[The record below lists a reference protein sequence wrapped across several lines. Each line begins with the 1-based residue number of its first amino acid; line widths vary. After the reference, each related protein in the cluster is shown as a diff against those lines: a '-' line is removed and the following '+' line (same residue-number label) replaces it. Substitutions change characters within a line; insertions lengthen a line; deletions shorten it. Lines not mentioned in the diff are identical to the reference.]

1 MVALEGG
8 AIQRGAVQQ
17 TGVVTDREAKM
28 MVHLYSKTAA
38 GKDIET
44 LVVIVRIEVVFLSVA
59 TLACSG
65 IDRS

>member
-1 MVALEGG
+1 
-8 AIQRGAVQQ
+8 
-17 TGVVTDREAKM
+17 M